1 MLPGR
6 LKRPL
11 LLALVCGF
19 TAASLAAAA
28 PAAAK
33 VVWRIKGAGFGHG
46 IGMSQYGAYGF
57 AKNGTGYAA
66 ILAHYFRGTT
76 LGSAP
81 AGAEI
86 RVLLRPNL
94 GGVSFSSAGAAC
106 GATLNEGA
114 TYTANRF
121 GSKVTLSGPG
131 GQSVGDCGS
140 LLSATSPDGVTLAGK
155 GSYRGALEIRPANGS
170 GLNAINAVPVED
182 YVKGVIPKEVP
193 TSWPPEALKAQAVAA
208 RSYALS
214 TGVNGAGFDQ
224 YDDTRSQVY
233 GGIAAENARTSSA
246 TTATAG
252 QVVLYGGKI
261 ATTYFSSTSG
271 GHTESIENSFVGSP
285 PQPYLKGVPDPYDS
299 ASPYHRWTVK
309 MTPARIQRALGRY
322 LKGKL
327 KKIRVTKRGV
337 SPRIVRAVVVGS
349 GGRTPVSGPS
359 LRTALGLR
367 DTWASF
373 KRVKK

>member
-1 MLPGR
+1 MRPALTRR
-6 LKRPL
+6 LLLGL
-11 LLALVCGF
+11 LLALGAIV
-19 TAASLAAAA
+19 AAA
-28 PAAAK
+28 PAASGK
-33 VVWRIKGAGFGHG
+33 VVWQIKGGGFGHG
-46 IGMSQYGAYGF
+46 IGMSQYGAYGQ
-57 AKNGTGYAA
+57 AKNGVGYAA

-81 AGAEI
+81 AGSTI

-94 GGVSFSSAGAAC
+94 GGVSFTSANAAC
-106 GATLNEGA
+106 GASLNEGA
-114 TYTANRF
+114 TYTADRF

-131 GQSVGDCGS
+131 VNNGDCGGV
-140 LLSATSPDGVTLAGK
+140 LTATSPDGVTLAGK
-155 GSYRGALEIRPANGS
+155 GSYRGALEIRPASGS
-170 GLNAINAVPVED
+170 GLNAINAVPVEE
-182 YVKGVIPKEVP
+182 YVQGVIPKEVP
-193 TSWPPEALKAQAVAA
+193 TSWPPAALQAQAVAA

-233 GGIAAENARTSSA
+233 GGIGAENARTNA
-246 TTATAG
+246 AAAATAG

-271 GHTESIENSFVGSP
+271 GHTESIENSFIGAP
-285 PQPYLKGVPDPYDS
+285 PQPYLKGVPDPFDS
-299 ASPYHRWTVK
+299 VSPYHRWTVK
-309 MTPARIQRALGRY
+309 MTPARIKRALGRY

-349 GGRTPVSGPS
+349 AGRTSVSGPN